1 MDRLKTPKDDL
12 GLFRVKVSLHPLSP
26 SLQSCFESC
35 LKIHV
40 HHQAI
45 PNLEVAMPATI
56 EGTPSLD

>member
-1 MDRLKTPKDDL
+1 MDRRKTPKDDL

-45 PNLEVAMPATI
+45 PNLEVAIPAKI
-56 EGTPSLD
+56 